1 MNRHSINLQLIISP
15 GSCGLSMTRMARRSS
30 FHSINQKLNIGT
42 LCAEKEIIMGTTIV
56 LVIVGVVILGVTIFS
71 FQFSNGGSVSD
82 TETGNE
88 TKNGSRK

>member
-1 MNRHSINLQLIISP
+1 
-15 GSCGLSMTRMARRSS
+15 MTRMARRSS

-71 FQFSNGGSVSD
+71 FQFSNRGSVSD

-88 TKNGSRK
+88 TKNVSSK

>member
-1 MNRHSINLQLIISP
+1 
-15 GSCGLSMTRMARRSS
+15 MTIRGDGRGRLRRIPDVSADDLGEIQRLLCQE
-30 FHSINQKLNIGT
+30 HAYVIQK
-42 LCAEKEIIMGTTIV
+42 KEIIMGTTIV

-88 TKNGSRK
+88 TKNGSSK